1 MDYTKRITFYPADE
15 SDESPKAHER
25 DKITF
30 GLSVIDGEKI
40 FFAENKQEV
49 CSSALTDDQLEALK
63 DFILSL

>member
-1 MDYTKRITFYPADE
+1 MDYTKSITFYP
-15 SDESPKAHER
+15 SDESPGTQER
-25 DKITF
+25 GKIEF

>member
-15 SDESPKAHER
+15 SPKSHER
-25 DKITF
+25 GRITF

-63 DFILSL
+63 TFILSL

>member
-1 MDYTKRITFYPADE
+1 MDYSRRITFYPADE
-15 SDESPKAHER
+15 SSRAQER
-25 DKITF
+25 GKIAF

-63 DFILSL
+63 EFILSL

>member
-15 SDESPKAHER
+15 SPKAHER
-25 DKITF
+25 GRITF